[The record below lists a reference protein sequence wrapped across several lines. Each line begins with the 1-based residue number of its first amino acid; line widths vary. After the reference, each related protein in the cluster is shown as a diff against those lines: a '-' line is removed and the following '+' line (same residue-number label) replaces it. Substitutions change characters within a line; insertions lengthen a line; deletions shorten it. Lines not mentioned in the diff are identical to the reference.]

1 MSKPTTGPTA
11 LTPDAWHGAD
21 YVHHSSLQAAM
32 ADEVLARLV
41 LRGDEQVLDLGC
53 GDGKIS
59 ARIAA
64 QLPTGAVLGV
74 DASVDMV
81 AFAQRQFGIE
91 AWPNL
96 RFEVANARTLAFHA
110 RFDLLVSF
118 NALHWV
124 PQQADVLRGIRRAL
138 KPRGQAHVRLVT
150 RAALTSLE
158 EVAEVVRR
166 EPRWMAAFAGFSD
179 PYLRLSAE
187 EYLALAARL
196 GLQRVSSQSELKRW
210 DFHTEAAFF
219 GFCNAGFGA
228 WMQVL
233 PEARR
238 RDFVEEVMQR
248 YLAVIDA
255 AFGER
260 FTFHFMQTDLVLGR
274 DDSDVSQSG
283 KAAAVNVS

>member
-1 MSKPTTGPTA
+1 MSNLTTGPPEPA
-11 LTPDAWHGAD
+11 PDSWHGAD
-21 YVHHSSLQAAM
+21 YAHHSSLQAAM

-53 GDGKIS
+53 GDGKLS

-64 QLPTGAVLGV
+64 RLPAGAVLGV

-81 AFAQRQFGIE
+81 AYAQRQFSTD

-96 RFEVANARTLAFHA
+96 RFEVANARTLGFDA

-124 PQQADVLRGIRRAL
+124 PQQADALRGIRRAL
-138 KPRGQAHVRLVT
+138 KPLGRAHLRLVT

-158 EVAEVVRR
+158 EVAEEVRR
-166 EPRWMAAFAGFSD
+166 EPHWAAAFAGFSD

-187 EYLALAARL
+187 EYLALAERL
-196 GLQRVSSQSELKRW
+196 GLKRVSSQSELKRW

-238 RDFVEEVMQR
+238 REFVEEVMQR

-274 DDSDVSQSG
+274 DD
-283 KAAAVNVS
+283 NW